1 MQGADHG
8 TGRRPVWR
16 GWLVN
21 LARAVRFYSRLP
33 VPALPFEAEPHARP
47 DFGTMARAVPAAGLA
62 IGLGPALTLLA
73 ALALG
78 LGPWLA
84 AALSVAAMTILT
96 GAFHEDGLADT
107 ADGFGGGATPERRL
121 AIMKDSLIGSFGA
134 SALALAFALRI
145 AALATL
151 AERVPAG
158 SAAAAVLI
166 AAVLSRTAGLL
177 PLTLLPPARREGA
190 SYEVGRPSRE
200 ALSGAGILAAAI
212 ALVLGFLGGLPPLG
226 IGLMLVLSYAVGRA
240 LTRLSA
246 RLIGGQT
253 GDVAGAVQQAAEILA
268 LVGLLVTVE
277 R

>member
-1 MQGADHG
+1 
-8 TGRRPVWR
+8 
-16 GWLVN
+16 
-21 LARAVRFYSRLP
+21 
-33 VPALPFEAEPHARP
+33 
-47 DFGTMARAVPAAGLA
+47 
-62 IGLGPALTLLA
+62 
-73 ALALG
+73 
-78 LGPWLA
+78 
-84 AALSVAAMTILT
+84 
-96 GAFHEDGLADT
+96 
-107 ADGFGGGATPERRL
+107 
-121 AIMKDSLIGSFGA
+121 MKDSLIGSFGA

-151 AERVPAG
+151 AERLPAG

-166 AAVLSRTAGLL
+166 AAALSRTAGLL

-190 SYEVGRPSRE
+190 SYEVGRPSRD
-200 ALSGAGILAAAI
+200 ALAGAGILAAAI
-212 ALVLGFLGGLPPLG
+212 AVVLGLLGDLPPLG

-268 LVGLLVTVE
+268 LLGLLVAVE